1 MKKLILTA
9 AAAMMVLASCTKT
22 KVESIDGPKEI
33 AFKKIEGAMTKAT
46 QTLGTGIAMGVYAIN
61 HETSTYYFENV
72 KFGYVATPT
81 PSAWL
86 AFDEDEH
93 TPQYWPLSGALDFVV
108 YAPWEA
114 TAGAKHAI
122 NLTDK
127 TITFN
132 IPANNTVDYMYGAE
146 YYNNDDDKGYTKQDA
161 AIAVNLK
168 HALALIEVKLSASA
182 ENIVTLENVTLNG
195 IKESG
200 SITYNYSTSSF
211 TQSYTQDG
219 DPVSDKTVNHSFAIE
234 DSEKPLTST
243 ILTKSVYVMPNQP
256 RTSLTLSYTLAGHT
270 GNLSV
275 DIDLSGTDTKW
286 ENGKKYIYNINIT
299 PQEIKFAPTEE
310 IWGVEEYDYNP
321 TGNNVTLKTPQP

>member
-9 AAAMMVLASCTKT
+9 AAVMMVLASCTKT

-33 AFKKIEGAMTKAT
+33 AFKKIEGAMTKET
-46 QTLGTGIAMGVYAIN
+46 QNLGTGIAMGVYAIN
-61 HETSTYYFENV
+61 HATPTTYYFENV
-72 KFGYVATPT
+72 SFAHNNGAWVANPK
-81 PSAWL
+81 
-86 AFDEDEH
+86 
-93 TPQYWPLSGALDFVV
+93 QYWPLSGALDFVV

-146 YYNNDDDKGYTKQDA
+146 YYNNSSNGYTKQDA

-168 HALALIEVKLSASA
+168 HALALIEVNFSASA
-182 ENIVTLENVTLNG
+182 PDIVTLNTVSLNN

-200 SITYNYSTSSF
+200 TITYDYDAATNNF
-211 TQSYTQDG
+211 TQSYTQEG
-219 DPVSDKTVNHSFAIE
+219 SPLKDKTVDHNFTIGDGDKA
-234 DSEKPLTST
+234 LTT
-243 ILTKSVYVMPNQP
+243 TGFTKIVYVMPNQP
-256 RTSLTLSYTLAGHT
+256 RTTLTLSYTLAGRPED
-270 GNLSV
+270 LSV
-275 DIDLSGTDTKW
+275 EINLADSDKKW
-286 ENGKKYIYNINIT
+286 ENGKKYIYNIQIT

-310 IWGVEEYDYNP
+310 IWEEEEYDYAP
-321 TGNNVTLKTPQP
+321 TGNNVTLVTP

>member
-46 QTLGTGIAMGVYAIN
+46 QGLGTGIAMGVYAIN
-61 HETSTYYFENV
+61 HATPTTYYFENV
-72 KFGYVATPT
+72 SFAHNNGAWVANPK
-81 PSAWL
+81 
-86 AFDEDEH
+86 
-93 TPQYWPLSGALDFVV
+93 QYWPLSGALDFVV

-122 NLTDK
+122 NLTNK

-132 IPANNTVDYMYGAE
+132 IPANNTVDYMYGAQ
-146 YYNNDDDKGYTKQDA
+146 YYNNTNTGYTKTND

-168 HALALIEVKLSASA
+168 HALALIEVKLSAST

-200 SITYNYSTSSF
+200 SITYNYNTSSF

-234 DSEKPLTST
+234 NTEKPLTST

-310 IWGVEEYDYNP
+310 VWVEEEFNYNP
-321 TGNNVTLKTPQP
+321 TNNSVSVVTPEP

>member
-33 AFKKIEGAMTKAT
+33 AFKKIEGAMTKAP
-46 QTLGTGIAMGVYAIN
+46 QALGDGIAMGVYAIN
-61 HETSTYYFENV
+61 HATPTTYYFENISFAHDDE
-72 KFGYVATPT
+72 K
-81 PSAWL
+81 SAWV
-86 AFDEDEH
+86 AN
-93 TPQYWPLSGALDFVV
+93 PSQYWPLSGALDFVV

-114 TAGAKHAI
+114 TDGAKHAI
-122 NLTDK
+122 NLTNK

-146 YYNNDDDKGYTKQDA
+146 YYNNSSNGYTKQDA

-168 HALALIEVKLSASA
+168 HALALIEVKLSASTD
-182 ENIVTLENVTLNG
+182 NIVTLNTVTLNE

-200 SITYNYSTSSF
+200 TITYDYDAATNNF
-211 TQSYTQDG
+211 TQTYTQEG
-219 DPVSDKTVNHSFAIE
+219 TPAKDKTTNHSFTIE
-234 DSEKPLTST
+234 VSEKPLTT
-243 ILTKSVYVMPNQP
+243 TALTKIVYVMPNQP
-256 RTSLTLSYTLAGHT
+256 RTSLTLSYTLAGHS

-275 DIDLSGTDTKW
+275 DIDLSGADLKW
-286 ENGKKYIYNINIT
+286 ENGKKYIYNIHIT

-310 IWGVEEYDYNP
+310 VWVEEAFNYNP
-321 TGNNVTLKTPQP
+321 TDNSVSVVTPEP